1 MVHACV
7 TLFLVAQQTGPLPK
21 GQYLRPEFTYNGID
35 RSFPIRIELPK
46 GAKKFTLQIQKPAS
60 FEVLNEIEAKKGMV
74 DLAQSFPGFW
84 SWKRKEVTYL
94 QLTGDGKKL
103 GPALV
108 LQPMT
113 NPQVVTLDPTTKNPK
128 WEKDEDD
135 TYAGIRVWVDQNVLM
150 TTEFGEIEFK
160 MRPDVAPN
168 AVWNFQ
174 ELIKGGFYR
183 DIIFHRIVQKHPRT
197 GKQFVIQA
205 GDPTGTGAGS
215 PGYAFPLEQSTLKHD
230 FGVLGMARSTDPNTN
245 GSQFYVALSRE
256 ATQHLDGRYV
266 TYGECVRG
274 QEVIRKIANVEIGPK
289 DDRPVKPPLI
299 RSIKLVNP

>member
-1 MVHACV
+1 MFIPATLMVA
-7 TLFLVAQQTGPLPK
+7 LAAPK
-21 GQYLRPEFTYNGID
+21 AFTPLRPEFTYNGVD
-35 RSFPIRIELPK
+35 RPFPVTVETPK
-46 GAKKFTLQIQKPAS
+46 GYKKFTLQIQKGNS
-60 FEVLNEIEAKKGMV
+60 REMLNEFEVRAGKIDIASKLPE
-74 DLAQSFPGFW
+74 FW
-84 SWKRKEVTYL
+84 KLKRTEVTYL
-94 QLTGDGKKL
+94 QLTGDGKNV

-113 NPQVVTLDPTTKNPK
+113 NPKVVTLDPTTKTPK

-135 TYAGIRVWVDQNVLM
+135 TYAGIRTWIDQNVVM
-150 TTEFGEIEFK
+150 NTEFGDIEFK

-168 AVWNFQ
+168 AVWNFL

-183 DIIFHRIVQKHPRT
+183 EIIFHRIVQKHPRT

-215 PGYAFPLEQSTLKHD
+215 PGYAFPLEQSSLPHD

-256 ATQHLDGRYV
+256 ATQHLDGKYV
-266 TYGECVRG
+266 TYGQCVRG
-274 QEVIRKIANVEIGPK
+274 EDVIRKIANVEIGPK
-289 DDRPVKPPLI
+289 DDRPVEPPI
-299 RSIKLVNP
+299 IHTIKLVNPQ

>member
-1 MVHACV
+1 MFIPATLMVA
-7 TLFLVAQQTGPLPK
+7 LAAPK
-21 GQYLRPEFTYNGID
+21 AFTPLRPEFTYNGVD
-35 RSFPIRIELPK
+35 RPFPVTVETPK
-46 GAKKFTLQIQKPAS
+46 GYKKFTLQIQKANYREMLNE
-60 FEVLNEIEAKKGMV
+60 FEVRAGKIDIASKLPE
-74 DLAQSFPGFW
+74 FW
-84 SWKRKEVTYL
+84 KLKRTEVTYL
-94 QLTGDGKKL
+94 QLTGDGKNV

-113 NPQVVTLDPTTKNPK
+113 NPKVVTLDPTTKTPK

-135 TYAGIRVWVDQNVLM
+135 TYAGIRTWIDQNVVM
-150 TTEFGEIEFK
+150 NTEFGDIEFK

-168 AVWNFQ
+168 AVWNFL

-183 DIIFHRIVQKHPRT
+183 EIIFHRIVQKHPRT

-215 PGYAFPLEQSTLKHD
+215 PGYAFPLEQSSLPHD

-256 ATQHLDGRYV
+256 ATQHLDGKYV
-266 TYGECVRG
+266 TYGQCVRG
-274 QEVIRKIANVEIGPK
+274 EDVIRKIANVEIGPK
-289 DDRPVKPPLI
+289 DDRPVKPPI
-299 RSIKLVNP
+299 IHTIILVNPK

>member
-1 MVHACV
+1 MFIPATLMVA
-7 TLFLVAQQTGPLPK
+7 LAAPK
-21 GQYLRPEFTYNGID
+21 AFTPLRPEFTYNGVD
-35 RSFPIRIELPK
+35 RPFPVTVETPK
-46 GAKKFTLQIQKPAS
+46 GYKKFTLQIQKANS
-60 FEVLNEIEAKKGMV
+60 REMLNEFEVRAGKIDIATKLPE
-74 DLAQSFPGFW
+74 FW
-84 SWKRKEVTYL
+84 KLKRTEVTYL
-94 QLTGDGKKL
+94 QLTGDGKNV

-113 NPQVVTLDPTTKNPK
+113 NPKVVTLDPTTKTPK

-135 TYAGIRVWVDQNVLM
+135 TYAGIRTWIDQNVVM
-150 TTEFGEIEFK
+150 NTEFGDIEFK

-168 AVWNFQ
+168 AVWNFL

-183 DIIFHRIVQKHPRT
+183 EIIFHRIVHKHPRT

-215 PGYAFPLEQSTLKHD
+215 PGYAFPLEQSSLPHD

-256 ATQHLDGRYV
+256 ATQHLDGKYV
-266 TYGECVRG
+266 TYGQCVRG
-274 QEVIRKIANVEIGPK
+274 EDVIRKIANVEIGAK
-289 DDRPVKPPLI
+289 DDRPVKPPI
-299 RSIKLVNP
+299 IHTIKLVNPQ